1 MANLFS
7 SVGQLLRVYISRGL
21 SSITIEP
28 ALFISFITSQ
38 ISQVGRANLVLQK
51 LCYHNGTGPVLGVI
65 CPNEV
70 AIQKKVA
77 LVDSYRITLVIA
89 TKMIILILSSTWKTS
104 RIPFFLLPMLGH
116 ILLDILN
123 IGCTYWWQSSIW
135 IQALGTGLLT
145 GITGV
150 GTLMLI
156 GCTLYASDNTSPS
169 DRTLRIAIYQG
180 LYAFSVPLGDYTS
193 GYLMVALGFYP
204 VFLIS
209 AVGNV
214 ISIYL
219 IWKKMKGNDLKAMV
233 DVPEGGRYNSSYVPE
248 NEGTCSDQGHISN
261 SGDNPRVHNVQTGIA
276 NRGSEVIAGV
286 ADSGNKTAHVQDTN
300 NSDKS
305 ISRHL
310 RDLDADID
318 KITVTLD
325 HGILPNS
332 NHLEGT
338 SDSDRHRTGVDSK
351 GGLTNVHNGIHRRND
366 SRSYGGC
373 DRQIRSG
380 QDSTSG
386 YQGTSFLSK
395 TFKPLFNLCVNN
407 FKVLVKPRDNYR
419 TTITLLMTL
428 TSVVLSSSLIGEYS
442 LLYYYVRAKFGWTE
456 KDYGE
461 YAAYKAWAATVGVM
475 FAVGVLGKLCKVKD
489 TTIGLLACVSDMLE
503 CIFYMF
509 VNTPV
514 LMYVVPLV
522 DMFHGAAFTVSVSTV
537 TKEIDLNELSSV
549 LLAQNLLTSFA
560 PIVVTNLYMMVY
572 RHTVDVWPAAFF
584 ALGAALSIPAF
595 ISFITVKK
603 LHRRRRLSPSREQ
616 QQDTV
621 NN

>member
-1 MANLFS
+1 
-7 SVGQLLRVYISRGL
+7 
-21 SSITIEP
+21 
-28 ALFISFITSQ
+28 
-38 ISQVGRANLVLQK
+38 
-51 LCYHNGTGPVLGVI
+51 
-65 CPNEV
+65 
-70 AIQKKVA
+70 
-77 LVDSYRITLVIA
+77 
-89 TKMIILILSSTWKTS
+89 
-104 RIPFFLLPMLGH
+104 
-116 ILLDILN
+116 
-123 IGCTYWWQSSIW
+123 
-135 IQALGTGLLT
+135 
-145 GITGV
+145 
-150 GTLMLI
+150 
-156 GCTLYASDNTSPS
+156 
-169 DRTLRIAIYQG
+169 
-180 LYAFSVPLGDYTS
+180 
-193 GYLMVALGFYP
+193 
-204 VFLIS
+204 
-209 AVGNV
+209 
-214 ISIYL
+214 
-219 IWKKMKGNDLKAMV
+219 MKGNDLKAMV

-461 YAAYKAWAATVGVM
+461 YAAYKAWAATV
-475 FAVGVLGKLCKVKD
+475 
-489 TTIGLLACVSDMLE
+489 
-503 CIFYMF
+503 
-509 VNTPV
+509 
-514 LMYVVPLV
+514 VPLV